1 MSGIPTI
8 HREIQIENVL
18 RAHPGVRAA
27 AVVRDEGNTI
37 RVFVVPDDEYMDDI
51 LGRTITGSTVV
62 GKWRKAYDLSQLT
75 KEAASAPAGFNTIGW
90 NSSYTRQPIPRE
102 EIREWV
108 EATVADILRLAPKRV
123 YEVGCGTG
131 MLLMRIAPHC
141 DRYVAVD
148 FSPAVLARLNEQLM
162 TIPALAER
170 VQVMERRADNF
181 SGLDRDSFDTV
192 VLSSVVQYFP
202 NSAYLTRVLEDAVN
216 VVRPGGHVYVG
227 DIRSLPLLPA
237 FASSVELFQAADEM
251 SAEELRDRIRR
262 RLQREQELVLSPAFF
277 LALQRRF
284 PKISNVEIRPLR
296 GHARNEMLRYRFQ
309 AILHVGCDQ
318 ETSSAVEFLDWTEC
332 RWSLDEI
339 RARLRQY
346 PNQAIG
352 IKRIRNAR
360 IEKDLEAFT
369 RIETT
374 NTTFTAGELRRG
386 LGESVETGT
395 DPQAL
400 FDLEVEGSGLAV
412 FLSWAACRPDGTY
425 DALLVPA
432 QSLSEVP
439 SPAVCWPQPEGSGLV
454 RVANAPGQSKI
465 RSDLINLLIS
475 HCVENRLEEMT
486 STNIALVDT
495 LARTFDGDVDGLA
508 LLEARSASY
517 WS

>member
-262 RLQREQELVLSPAFF
+262 RLQREQELDSYRFIRKQEYFNKFMQLVGVGGCFGWSGRLYGRPIRVCCWAVV
-277 LALQRRF
+277 LQR
-284 PKISNVEIRPLR
+284 
-296 GHARNEMLRYRFQ
+296 
-309 AILHVGCDQ
+309 
-318 ETSSAVEFLDWTEC
+318 
-332 RWSLDEI
+332 
-339 RARLRQY
+339 
-346 PNQAIG
+346 
-352 IKRIRNAR
+352 
-360 IEKDLEAFT
+360 
-369 RIETT
+369 
-374 NTTFTAGELRRG
+374 
-386 LGESVETGT
+386 
-395 DPQAL
+395 
-400 FDLEVEGSGLAV
+400 
-412 FLSWAACRPDGTY
+412 
-425 DALLVPA
+425 
-432 QSLSEVP
+432 
-439 SPAVCWPQPEGSGLV
+439 
-454 RVANAPGQSKI
+454 
-465 RSDLINLLIS
+465 
-475 HCVENRLEEMT
+475 
-486 STNIALVDT
+486 
-495 LARTFDGDVDGLA
+495 VDG
-508 LLEARSASY
+508 ERGCWRGARRVVCERE
-517 WS
+517 